1 MTQEGPR
8 KPRLRHEIVV
18 VDRSRIADPEAEK
31 YGESPYPAHPN
42 SRAEAAKSLSHQCA
56 QAARAQAVA
65 HKFRLDTLLLIFEI
79 AEEGRKAAS
88 GDAQDVVMEDKRA
101 THGGATGDP
110 RLGRP

>member
-1 MTQEGPR
+1 MTKEGPR

-31 YGESPYPAHPN
+31 YGDSPYPAHPN

-65 HKFRLDTLLLIFEI
+65 HKFRLDTLLLIFET
-79 AEEGRKAAS
+79 AEEGSSKAAS
-88 GDAQDVVMEDKRA
+88 EDAKQDAAGGGGGGGDTASV
-101 THGGATGDP
+101 GGS
-110 RLGRP
+110 